1 MQFNPFHP
9 MSIRMLK
16 TAEWFGNVMKGYYSY
31 RSRLMPFSYD
41 LEDKRYRIYSEDW
54 RQIMGKVSGSLE
66 VFDLVSSFKSNDMLR
81 LEDKGFL

>member
-1 MQFNPFHP
+1 
-9 MSIRMLK
+9 
-16 TAEWFGNVMKGYYSY
+16 
-31 RSRLMPFSYD
+31 MPFSYD

-81 LEDKGFL
+81 LEDKGFFYRAFCYRTSYYLFKSY